1 MESLAVC
8 QMFPGKQVDV
18 HCYCPH
24 CYEPIEVKTKDGVVL
39 WREPKTIVL
48 NFGVPLRR
56 WAEDVVHA

>member
-1 MESLAVC
+1 
-8 QMFPGKQVDV
+8 MFPGKQVDV

-24 CYEPIEVKTKDGVVL
+24 CYEPIEVKTQDGVVL

-48 NFGVPLRR
+48 NFAVPLRR